1 MFVNSVFWKHP
12 MILHVRVLPL
22 VSAPS
27 VPTLTEQII
36 SEVNLGFCIL
46 KNGSSAWNHSCTYG
60 KNCIKINL
68 KDFYVMLLK
77 LYELFWEEIDKFPV
91 KGSTSSKYHWVYQES
106 WKWKKRERCH
116 SVSKLYQELWIQS
129 KERKYWHRLDKFINI
144 SMHHVQEGSTCKHS
158 KNWWSKKQPFQSSYC
173 PHLK

>member
-1 MFVNSVFWKHP
+1 MEASNDFACKSSSPCLCSIGTYSNWTDYKWSQP
-12 MILHVRVLPL
+12 RIL
-22 VSAPS
+22 
-27 VPTLTEQII
+27 
-36 SEVNLGFCIL
+36 IL